1 MVSGY
6 VLILAMLMLGGV
18 IATLGDR
25 IGMRVGKARLSLFN
39 LRPRQTATL
48 VSIVTGSVISAST
61 LAILF
66 GVSSQL
72 RTGVFE
78 LGRIQDDLANA
89 EAQLANALAEQ
100 EDVKADLDAAA
111 TERQRALTRLRE
123 INQSLDQAVDQ
134 QEITQIQLQRTR
146 DQLTTVSQQAQAL
159 RQSTDSLRAERDQL
173 IQQQAT
179 IRNQIANRDRAIAD
193 LDETIAARDKDI
205 AEREHRLAELQ
216 TQQSLLDQQV
226 ADLQNQYEDLFR
238 GNIAL
243 SRNQELLYGLAQAD
257 SREDATRIINEL
269 LYEANRRAI
278 QAIVPGNPPDQQVI
292 LIGNREVEN
301 LIDRL
306 STGEEYVIRLLSAAN
321 YVTGEPCV
329 VRGEEPCIQIFI
341 DATANQQVYQKGER
355 LATVSLDTVPFEDSD
370 LVERLNLLFVSTQF
384 RARQDGVVDDRLQV
398 ADNRTETLL
407 RFLAAI
413 QQYGQAIDLQAVAA
427 DDIYNAG
434 PLQVDIVASRDG
446 RVLFSTNS
454 FAASGNN
461 AETPGVG
468 P

>member
-48 VSIVTGSVISAST
+48 VSIATGSVISAST

-78 LGRIQDDLANA
+78 LSRIQEDLANA
-89 EAQLANALAEQ
+89 EAQLADALTEQ
-100 EDVKADLDAAA
+100 EDVKVDLEAAA

-123 INQSLDQAVDQ
+123 INQSLDRAVDQ
-134 QEITQIQLQRTR
+134 QEKTQAQLQRTR
-146 DQLTTVSQQAQAL
+146 DQLDAVSQQAQTL
-159 RQSTDSLRAERDQL
+159 RQSTESLRTERDQL

-179 IRNQIANRDRAIAD
+179 IREQIANRDRAIET
-193 LDETIAARDKDI
+193 LDQTIAARDQDI
-205 AEREHRLAELQ
+205 AEREQRLADLQ
-216 TQQSLLDQQV
+216 AQQSLLEQQV
-226 ADLQNQYEDLFR
+226 ADLQNQYEGLFR

-243 SRNQELLYGLAQAD
+243 SRNQELLSGVVKANN
-257 SREDATRIINEL
+257 RENATSIINQL
-269 LYEANRRAI
+269 LFEANRRAI
-278 QAIVPGNPPDQQVI
+278 QAIVPGTPPDQQVI

-301 LIDRL
+301 LIERL

-321 YVTGEPCV
+321 YVIGEPCV
-329 VRGEEPCIQIFI
+329 ASGEDPCIQIFI
-341 DATANQQVYQKGER
+341 DATANQQVYQQGER
-355 LATVSLDTVPFEDSD
+355 LATVSLDALPLTDRD
-370 LVERLNLLFVSTQF
+370 LVERLNLLFVATQF
-384 RARQDGVVDDRLQV
+384 RARQDGVVDDNLQV

-407 RFLAAI
+407 RFLTAI
-413 QQYGQAIDLQAVAA
+413 KQEGQTVDLQAIAA

-446 RVLFSTNS
+446 RVLFSTDDFTS
-454 FAASGNN
+454 PDTGGDASGL
-461 AETPGVG
+461 AP
-468 P
+468 